1 MKTLFHVLQF
11 EWKTLKRS
19 RSLGVLLW
27 VFLGA
32 GVYGIYFGKFEIDEQ
47 RIRIAE
53 VEEFEK
59 QQFDSLMLR
68 TKLDTTI
75 SANTQKYNSATMP
88 SRFGLKGPFVYYVS
102 KDLHPLAG
110 LCLGQIDLFPAYYG
124 FHIQA
129 LAKQLGTNE
138 LANPMKLL
146 AGNFDLSYV
155 IVFLLPLVIVAL
167 FYTVYASEKESGTLF
182 LLRSEPIALGM
193 VLLGKGLPRVLVILG
208 LVTFLLALGFVIHG
222 VSLADH
228 FGLFFRWLWI
238 IYGYSLLWILF
249 MGIIVWLR
257 QGSALSAILG
267 LGGWLIFTVIAP
279 ALLNLFV
286 SAQEPLPNRA
296 EMIHAVRNLNDK
308 NWNTPKSFVFDRF
321 YADHPA
327 LNQGDTTDF
336 IKWYYASFTLL
347 DKEANR
353 LKGTFE
359 AQVKQR
365 NELLE
370 KWKWLAPAAWVHE
383 KLSRTCGTDRRGHMA
398 FLQEVHAFHEDLKS
412 LYYPKIFNEQRFTM
426 EDLKKL
432 EERITL

>member
-1 MKTLFHVLQF
+1 M
-11 EWKTLKRS
+11 
-19 RSLGVLLW
+19 
-27 VFLGA
+27 
-32 GVYGIYFGKFEIDEQ
+32 
-47 RIRIAE
+47 
-53 VEEFEK
+53 
-59 QQFDSLMLR
+59 
-68 TKLDTTI
+68 
-75 SANTQKYNSATMP
+75 
-88 SRFGLKGPFVYYVS
+88 KGPFVYYVS
-102 KDLHPLAG
+102 KDPHPAAG
-110 LCLGQIDLFPAYYG
+110 LCLGQIDLFPVYYG

-155 IVFLLPLVIVAL
+155 MVFLLPLVIVAL
-167 FYTVYASEKESGTLF
+167 FYNLYASEKEGGTLS
-182 LLRSEPIALGM
+182 LLKSGPIALRV
-193 VLLGKGLPRVLVILG
+193 VLLGKALPRVLVILG
-208 LVTFLLALGFVIHG
+208 LTASLLVLGFILQG

-228 FGLFFRWLWI
+228 SSLFFQWLLI

-249 MGIIVWLR
+249 MGVIVWLR

-267 LGGWLIFTVIAP
+267 LGSWLIFTIIAP

-286 SAQEPLPNRA
+286 SAQRPLPNRA
-296 EMIHAVRNLNDK
+296 ELIHAVRNLNDK

-321 YADHPA
+321 YADHPV

-359 AQVKQR
+359 VQVKQR

-383 KLSRTCGTDRRGHMA
+383 KLSRTCGTDRGEHMA
-398 FLQEVHAFHEDLKS
+398 FLQEVHTFHEDLKN

-426 EDLKKL
+426 EDLEKL
-432 EERITL
+432 EERLAL

>member
-1 MKTLFHVLQF
+1 MKTLFHILQF

-19 RSLGVLLW
+19 RSLGVLLC

-53 VEEFEK
+53 VEEFER
-59 QQFDSLMLR
+59 QQFDSLILR
-68 TKLDTTI
+68 AKLDTTI
-75 SANTQKYNSATMP
+75 STNKQKYNSATVP
-88 SRFGLKGPFVYYVS
+88 SRFGMKGPFVYYVS
-102 KDLHPLAG
+102 KDPHPAVG
-110 LCLGQIDLFPAYYG
+110 LCLGQIDLFPVYYG

-155 IVFLLPLVIVAL
+155 MVFLLPLVIVAL
-167 FYTVYASEKESGTLF
+167 FYNLYASEKEGGTLS
-182 LLRSEPIALGM
+182 LLKSGPIALRV
-193 VLLGKGLPRVLVILG
+193 VLLGKALPRVLVILG
-208 LVTFLLALGFVIHG
+208 LTASLLVLGFILQG

-228 FGLFFRWLWI
+228 SSLFFQWLLI

-249 MGIIVWLR
+249 MGVIVWLR

-267 LGGWLIFTVIAP
+267 LGSWLIFTIIAP

-286 SAQEPLPNRA
+286 SAQRPLPNRA
-296 EMIHAVRNLNDK
+296 ELIHAVRNLNDK

-321 YADHPA
+321 YADHPV

-359 AQVKQR
+359 VQVKQR

-383 KLSRTCGTDRRGHMA
+383 KLSRTCGTDRGEHMA
-398 FLQEVHAFHEDLKS
+398 FLQEVHAFHEDLKN

-426 EDLKKL
+426 EDLEKL
-432 EERITL
+432 EERLAL